1 MRYTLQNSFIAHECQ
16 RLAIDP
22 APIATSIQE
31 TYAQCNEDLIIEAL
45 LRAMMLRSGREMQ
58 SVRYMEIGANH
69 PVQTSSTY
77 LFSKNYG
84 AKGVLVEA
92 IPKLAERLARIRSND
107 LVVNCAITTSFDPT
121 VEFYVHEKDELSS
134 VSVKHIAKFSQFGGE
149 QRIVEKLTV
158 QNMHIN
164 DLMRKHGANLDFLSV
179 DVEGLDADL
188 IAAMDS
194 VFQPSIIQCEH
205 GAKIEEFHRLFSA
218 RDYVLAGITEVNLI
232 AVKRGMI

>member
-1 MRYTLQNSFIAHECQ
+1 MKYTLDNGFITYECN
-16 RLAIDP
+16 RLAIEP

-45 LRAMMLRSGREMQ
+45 LRAVMLRSGREMS

-69 PVQTSSTY
+69 PVQTSATY
-77 LFSKNYG
+77 LLSKNHG

-92 IPKLAERLARIRSND
+92 IPKLAARLETVRPND
-107 LVVNCAITTSFDPT
+107 VVVNCAITTSFDAT

-134 VSVKHIAKFSQFGGE
+134 VSVQHIAKFSQFGGE

-164 DLMRKHGANLDFLSV
+164 DLMRQHGAHLDFLSI

-205 GAKIEEFHRLFSA
+205 GGKIDEFYRLFGA
-218 RDYVLAGITEVNLI
+218 RDYVLAGITDVNLI